1 MCSTL
6 LRDEQ
11 FRFVLRLWVTLQII
25 NCLNVSMQQS
35 PVMYVKRT
43 SNLVAETCVS
53 GYAGKNWEKEGD
65 ISLLS
70 AKETGHASHLLKTRL
85 ASPSLSPGIVCR
97 SAPWQVASE
106 SANCSLAQHVQ
117 NASCLMS
124 CLCGSPFGA
133 ILSEATAT
141 DVFRKGKSLHFIRF
155 SSTFSQDHMVY
166 IDVLYTSYLADY

>member
-6 LRDEQ
+6 LWEEQ
-11 FRFVLRLWVTLQII
+11 FRFVLQLWITLQIT
-25 NCLNVSMQQS
+25 NCLNVSMQPS
-35 PVMYVKRT
+35 PVMYVKRA
-43 SNLVAETCVS
+43 SNLVAETCVMS
-53 GYAGKNWEKEGD
+53 MAGKNWEKEGD

-70 AKETGHASHLLKTRL
+70 AKETGHASHLPKTRL

-124 CLCGSPFGA
+124 CVCGSPFGA

-141 DVFRKGKSLHFIRF
+141 DVFRKGKSLHFIQF
-155 SSTFSQDHMVY
+155 SSTFSRDHMVY
-166 IDVLYTSYLADY
+166 IDVL